1 MLSELWAP
9 LRGWAERLKMPDNNN
24 TEDKKHSI
32 INPVN
37 AVNGWKRLLGQTV
50 DDDDSGEANDQGE
63 LLWMA
68 LSGYVI
74 GNSLG
79 SANTR
84 RELTTGAKRVRLG
97 PIYFW

>member
-1 MLSELWAP
+1 MLPELWAF
-9 LRGWAERLKMPDNNN
+9 LRDRAERLKMPEETT

-37 AVNGWKRLLGQTV
+37 AVNAWKRLLGQKV
-50 DDDDSGEANDQGE
+50 DDDTSDEANNQGE